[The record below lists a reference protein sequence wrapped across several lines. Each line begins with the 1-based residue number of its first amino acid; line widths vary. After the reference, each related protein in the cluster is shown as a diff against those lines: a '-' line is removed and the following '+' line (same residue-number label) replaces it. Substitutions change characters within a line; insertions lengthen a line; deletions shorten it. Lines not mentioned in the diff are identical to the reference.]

1 MTDFP
6 LVWRKSSRSSGEG
19 GNCVELAVTTGAVFV
34 RDSKNPEG
42 PVLAWAPAALGA
54 LLGKVKDGR
63 FDG

>member
-1 MTDFP
+1 MTDIP
-6 LVWRKSSRSSGEG
+6 LVWRKSSRSSGENG
-19 GNCVELAVTTGAVFV
+19 ACVELAVTTGVVFV

-54 LLGKVKDGR
+54 LLGEVKGGR

>member
-1 MTDFP
+1 MTGIP

-19 GNCVELAVTTGAVFV
+19 GNCVELALTTGAAFV
-34 RDSKNPEG
+34 RDSKNPDG

-54 LLGKVKDGR
+54 LLGRVKDGR